1 MRKDFIEFIILIE
14 TFKTVSV
21 NSKLIPF
28 LITNE
33 FFVLYNR
40 SPFRH

>member
-21 NSKLIPF
+21 NSKL
-28 LITNE
+28 LRKY
-33 FFVLYNR
+33 L
-40 SPFRH
+40 S